1 MHEHHVQV
9 APSFFDAPGAQ
20 AAGKVTHKQKGAAG
34 SPSLAGSPA
43 STQRFSQDQPEVAF
57 AVVSD
62 FGYKVCFSNVEATS
76 VLHSVL
82 HNSNYKVAARLS
94 IKDQPT
100 MLTAAGAVMLQH
112 DSGST
117 NVHSCAVTGLCHAP
131 LLCLGLHDHFTARLA
146 LT

>member
-62 FGYKVCFSNVEATS
+62 FGYKVCCVNVEAA
-76 VLHSVL
+76 LVL
-82 HNSNYKVAARLS
+82 HNSNHKLAARLS
-94 IKDQPT
+94 ITEQPK

-117 NVHSCAVTGLCHAP
+117 NVHSCVVTGLCHAP
-131 LLCLGLHDHFTARLA
+131 LLCLILHDHFAARLA
-146 LT
+146 FT